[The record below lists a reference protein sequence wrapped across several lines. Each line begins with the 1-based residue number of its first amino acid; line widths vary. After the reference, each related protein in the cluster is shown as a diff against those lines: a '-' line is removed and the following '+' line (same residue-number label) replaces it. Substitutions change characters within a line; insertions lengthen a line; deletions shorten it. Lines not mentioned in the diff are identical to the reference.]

1 MKQPEQWSRYAE
13 RILTTGARP
22 HFAPE
27 PETLE
32 VHARLIAAERA
43 ERADALQVL
52 VLGATPELADLA
64 LDQGCRVIRMDCNP
78 AMFEAAARRQTVT
91 DRSGERGVVGDWLDM
106 PGVDDASIDLVLGD
120 ASLNNVAHSAMP
132 RLIDQLRRI
141 TRPGGVLSLR
151 QLTLMDGATA
161 THPVSRTVRRY
172 RDGELSAHVFGKLL
186 RFCCFMD
193 QLYEPHERLIDASRV
208 FARIEQCHREGLLDD
223 EEMAFMNGR
232 RSAIQHTL
240 YPSAEQRA
248 WFERIGPC
256 RVENACAPSDH
267 QHLFDV
273 WVIRRQP

>member
-13 RILTTGARP
+13 RILATGERP

-32 VHARLIAAERA
+32 VHARLIAGARERCV
-43 ERADALQVL
+43 EPPQVL

-78 AMFEAAARRQTVT
+78 SMFAAAERRQIVT
-91 DRSGERGVVGDWLDM
+91 DRSGERCVVGDWLDM
-106 PGVDDASIDLVLGD
+106 PGMADASIDLVLGD
-120 ASLNNVAHSAMP
+120 ASLNNVAHAAMP

-141 TRPGGVLSLR
+141 TRPGGALSLR
-151 QLTLMDGATA
+151 QLTLMDGAA
-161 THPVSRTVRRY
+161 AAHPVSRTARRF

-186 RFCCFMD
+186 RFCCFTD
-193 QLYEPHERLIDASRV
+193 ELFDPLERLIDASRV
-208 FARIEQCHREGLLDD
+208 FARIEQSHREGLLTD

-256 RVENACAPSDH
+256 RVENACTPSDH